1 MVPFNLRPLDEP
13 LPRELGNRFGL
24 VYLALPVGIAD
35 ATERLAAVHRSMDAI
50 KHTPEGAISYGILG
64 AWA

>member
-24 VYLALPVGIAD
+24 VYLSLPVGICGPAD
-35 ATERLAAVHRSMDAI
+35 RLAEVHAGWTRSSARRRARCPTASSD
-50 KHTPEGAISYGILG
+50 
-64 AWA
+64 